1 MKFIGREKEQKV
13 INSILE
19 KDGYQACILYG
30 RRRIGKTELVK
41 HCLMNKSVPCVI
53 YQCRESSESDNARLL
68 EEAIRK
74 TLNLPYLHFEYFMD
88 AVSFLFEYATQKE
101 LYFVI
106 DEYPYIRESIKG
118 CDSKLQA
125 VIDKYAMSTQIKFF
139 LLGSSVSIM
148 SSLQEKDNPLYMR
161 FSSSILLR
169 QMDYY
174 DAAKFYP
181 TLAPMDKV
189 KLYAVFGGVPF
200 YNAQIRETS
209 PVKENIINILSG
221 RFSGLKDF
229 LDVYLRSEFRKINGA
244 NIVFESIALGAFHFS
259 DILSK
264 SRLDSSAALSAIL
277 SKLLEMDLIE
287 YVSPI
292 NDKNNKHKA
301 GYRISDQCIKFY
313 YAFIYRNESSHKIL
327 DDDVFYDVFIDEEL
341 DKRVAP
347 LVFEKIAK
355 EFLIRRNNKKEIA
368 PFLLDIGTYW
378 YDAPK
383 DKKNGQFDV
392 VGKIKNGYV
401 FFECKYS
408 ENPVTDKA
416 IKEEISQISQTTLEP
431 CQYGFISRSGFQLQE
446 TYPYFLFFTLEDI
459 YKEGL

>member
-1 MKFIGREKEQKV
+1 MKFVGREKEQKA
-13 INSILE
+13 IGGILD

-30 RRRIGKTELVK
+30 RRRMGKTELIK
-41 HCLMNKSVPCVI
+41 HCLMNKGVPCII
-53 YQCRESSESDNARLL
+53 YQCKESNEIDNAHLL
-68 EEAIRK
+68 GEVIQKELGA
-74 TLNLPYLHFEYFMD
+74 PYLRFERFMD
-88 AVSFLFEYATQKE
+88 AVSFLFEYAREKE

-125 VIDKYAMSTQIKFF
+125 VIDKYAMITKIKFF

-181 TLAPMDKV
+181 SLPSEDKV

-200 YNAQIRETS
+200 YNAQIRETLS
-209 PVKENIINILSG
+209 VKDNIINILSG
-221 RFSGLKDF
+221 RFSGLRDF
-229 LDVYLRSEFRKINGA
+229 LDVYLRSELRKINGA
-244 NIVFESIALGAFHFS
+244 NIVFENIALGAFHFS

-264 SRLDSSAALSAIL
+264 THLDSSAALSAIL

-287 YVSPI
+287 YVCPI
-292 NDKNNKHKA
+292 NDKNNKQKA
-301 GYRISDQCIKFY
+301 GYRISDQCVRFY
-313 YAFIYRNESSHKIL
+313 YSFIYRNESSHKIL

-341 DKRVAP
+341 DKRVVP
-347 LVFEKIAK
+347 LAFEKIAK
-355 EFLIRRNNKKEIA
+355 EFLIRKNNKKDIT

-378 YDAPK
+378 YDDPRE
-383 DKKNGQFDV
+383 KKNGQFDV
-392 VGKIKNGYV
+392 VGKAKDGYV

-408 ENPVTDKA
+408 EKPIADDV
-416 IKEEISQISQTTLEP
+416 IKEEVLQISQTTLKP
-431 CQYGFISRSGFQLQE
+431 CQYGFFSRSGFQLKQ
-446 TYPYFLFFTLEDI
+446 TYSYLLFTLKDL
-459 YKEGL
+459 YADGL